1 MRETDSL
8 RVVAWVFLCGVLWA
22 GCSSGRVT
30 EIEPSGRIEVA
41 VMPAPSDVESTPDG
55 KGPPTAGRVFPR
67 SYRVYPRSS
76 KPESVPV
83 SGYDILHTELDLEPN
98 FATRTVDGNVV
109 HELVVVAESLSV
121 LNLHGEGLSIHEA
134 LVFAQD
140 SVIEAKWRLV
150 AEDLIGI
157 EPGVTLR
164 ATDTVF
170 VQLAYSARPHLT
182 GVRRGLHFVDPDG
195 IDPARPTQIWTL
207 GQPQD
212 NRTWLPTWDYPN
224 DRMTFDITVTVP
236 DSLQTFATGTL
247 ADQEVDSDN
256 KRSDRTVLNVPQP
269 AYLIGFA
276 AGSFATMEDEY
287 VSQVG
292 KRTMLLYNAE
302 PRSADYL
309 ELIFGITPDVM
320 RVVERKTAVSY
331 PFEDL
336 KQTAVRDY
344 TAGGMENTTAVLY
357 DDRIQHDERAHLY
370 YTGRDLV
377 VHEVAHQWF
386 GDYVTC
392 RSWSHLALNEGFANF
407 FEQVYL
413 EEAVGSAEAQEHR
426 ILDRNEYLEEA
437 SIFRRPIIWADYS
450 DPNLL
455 FDSHSY
461 EKAELVLNTLRFEI
475 GDEAFWSGV
484 RRYLS
489 SNEGFVEIADLK
501 DAMERSTRRPQTR
514 FFEQWFMEPGH
525 PELLV
530 DHGYDDTF
538 GLYEVRVRQVQ
549 DTSLFPVYTL
559 EAIVELNYE
568 SGAAYK
574 ERIRL
579 ATADTTYRFGVAGR
593 ISFVRFDEGDHLLA
607 DIKERKPIEQ
617 WLAQAVTDDEMASRH
632 DAVMALAAT
641 EPDRNIGTTLI
652 DIASQDDYDLVRMAA
667 LQALEPY
674 RLLPEVVVLARRM
687 ALEDPSARTRRAA
700 VHLLGQPRDP
710 SAVAVLREALLDD
723 SYHVVAEAVSSL
735 AELRPTDFLKNIAP
749 VLDLQSWEQVV
760 ELSILDALSNVP
772 SPGALLYVE
781 GQLAPSKPERL
792 RVAAL
797 TTLSYLAESSDELKE
812 RAEVILARLSD
823 DVHES
828 VRSEAVRILE
838 AL

>member
-1 MRETDSL
+1 MRETDSRRL
-8 RVVAWVFLCGVLWA
+8 VALVLFCSVLLA
-22 GCSSGRVT
+22 GCSAGRVT
-30 EIEPSGRIEVA
+30 ESSDAIGSADIPTRSDFESNVA
-41 VMPAPSDVESTPDG
+41 GSNLT
-55 KGPPTAGRVFPR
+55 RVSSAFPK
-67 SYRVYPRSS
+67 SYRVYPRSVE
-76 KPESVPV
+76 PEAVPV
-83 SGYDILHTELDLEPN
+83 SGYDILHTELDLTPDFE
-98 FATRTVDGNVV
+98 TRTVDGNVV
-109 HELVVVAESLSV
+109 HELVITAESLSV
-121 LNLHGEGLSIHEA
+121 IKLHGEELSIHEA
-134 LVFAQD
+134 LVFARD
-140 SVIEAKWRLV
+140 SVIEATWNSLAK
-150 AEDLIGI
+150 DLIGI
-157 EPGVTLR
+157 QAGVTLR
-164 ATDTVF
+164 AMDTAF
-170 VQLAYSARPHLT
+170 VQLTYTARPHRT

-195 IDPARPTQIWTL
+195 VDPARPTQIWTL
-207 GQPQD
+207 GQPGD
-212 NRTWLPTWDYPN
+212 NRTWFPTWDYPN

-247 ADQEVDSDN
+247 ADQELDSDN
-256 KRSDRTVLNVPQP
+256 NRSDRSVLDVPQP
-269 AYLIGFA
+269 AYLTGFA

-292 KRTMLLYNAE
+292 KRTMLLYNVE
-302 PRSADYL
+302 PRFADHL
-309 ELIFGITPDVM
+309 DLIFGMTPDVM
-320 RVVERKTAVSY
+320 RVVEQKTAVSY

-370 YTGRDLV
+370 YTSRDLV

-386 GDYVTC
+386 GNYVTC

-407 FEQVYL
+407 FEQVFL
-413 EEAVGSAEAQEHR
+413 EEAVGTAEAQEHR

-437 SIFRRPIIWADYS
+437 SIFRRPIIWTDYP

-461 EKAELVLNTLRFEI
+461 EKAELVLHTLRFEI

-489 SNEGFVEIADLK
+489 SNVGFVEIADLK

-530 DHGYDDTF
+530 DHGYDDKF

-549 DTSLFPVYTL
+549 DTSVFPVYAL

-579 ATADTTYRFGVAGR
+579 STADTTYRFGVAGR

-607 DIKERKPIEQ
+607 DIKETKPLEQ
-617 WLAQAVTDDEMASRH
+617 WVAQAISDDEMAARH
-632 DAVMALAAT
+632 DAVRALAAS
-641 EPDRNIGTTLI
+641 EPSQQIGLTLI
-652 DIASQDDYDLVRMAA
+652 DVASADDYDLVRMTA

-674 RLLPEVVVLARRM
+674 RLLPEVVVLARAL

-700 VHLLGQPRDP
+700 VRLLGETRDP
-710 SAVAVLREALLDD
+710 SAVAILRDALNDA
-723 SYHVVAEAVSSL
+723 SYHVIAEAVSSL
-735 AELRPTDFLKNIAP
+735 AELRPAEFVENIAP
-749 VLDLQSWEQVV
+749 VLDLQSWENVV
-760 ELSILDALSNVP
+760 ELTILDVLANSP
-772 SPGALLYVE
+772 SPKGLPYIE
-781 GQLAPSKPERL
+781 RQLAPYKPERVRL
-792 RVAAL
+792 AAI
-797 TTLSYLAESSDELKE
+797 TALSFLAQSGDQWKE
-812 RAEVILARLSD
+812 RAEVILAGLSD

-828 VRSEAVRILE
+828 VRNEAARILKV
-838 AL
+838 L